1 MMRRK
6 AGHKAMVV
14 LNENLLDD
22 VDVEEVLDDDGRD
35 DIDLLF
41 DSDYAILLTIDV
53 SDVPDLMPNC
63 KSLERLMKDV
73 SETIYMNDAV
83 EQLTTRFVVYNAQ
96 RLNIM
101 KPLKDRNIT
110 RDKPFNYYDG
120 KALVKNAY
128 GIFGIKCSFK
138 RINDVQRLLY
148 AVFSTGFRLNE
159 LSGIDLYGMNVID
172 IHKISIDN
180 DMALNAFSGIVRNVY
195 EWNAVDDGN
204 LLAMQPDNVSDF
216 YMKLLKPDRNRSDKV
231 RDYVSTVEVEKR
243 LQMFWDGEYKRTSV
257 CSVVVK
263 QSKECGLSIV
273 EFGDYYNIY
282 DNERKKIISP
292 KMWFSN
298 IYDFSEGV
306 AAVEIGGTG
315 WVFIDRTGKIVVK
328 QLFDCIESHFKD
340 GYALISSRDGTLMK
354 VFNIINR
361 DFELVLPKWCKEID
375 MDFMEKLIYVNYVDS
390 FCNVI
395 RKSDMKF
402 LFPDNYVT
410 TVFRGDYTSLYRNYS
425 SKGIVSCRV
434 KNVDDKFNLVDENG
448 NVIYD
453 DWKDEILPFI
463 YGCAVVYDKGETDF
477 IGYDGKKRINDKTIE
492 PDAGGFRGER
502 IRVKKRFAG
511 EYMYNYMDVDGNK
524 ILSYWL
530 PYLSLEPCGEYCG
543 VFNYSPDGK
552 GFLTY
557 GVDFHGNIY
566 NSARNEINIEDIGIS
581 YAKE

>member
-1 MMRRK
+1 
-6 AGHKAMVV
+6 MVV

-22 VDVEEVLDDDGRD
+22 VDVEEVLDNDGRY

-41 DSDYAILLTIDV
+41 DSDYAILLTIDIN
-53 SDVPDLMPNC
+53 DVPDLMPNC

-83 EQLTTRFVVYNAQ
+83 EQLTTRFIVYNTPG
-96 RLNIM
+96 LSIM
-101 KPLKDRNIT
+101 NSLKDRNIT
-110 RDKPFNYYDG
+110 RDNPFNYYVG
-120 KALVKNAY
+120 KTFVKKAY

-138 RINDVQRLLY
+138 RIHDVQRLLY
-148 AVFSTGFRLNE
+148 MVFSTGFRLKE

-180 DMALNAFSGIVRNVY
+180 DKALNAFSGIVRNVY

-204 LLAMQPDNVSDF
+204 LLSMQPDNVNDF
-216 YMKLLKPDRNRSDKV
+216 YMKLLKPNGNRFDKV
-231 RDYVSTVEVEKR
+231 REYVSTVEVEKR
-243 LQMFWDGEYKRTSV
+243 LQMFWDGKYKKSSI
-257 CSVVVK
+257 CSVEVK
-263 QSKECGLSIV
+263 QSKERGLSIV

-282 DNERKKIISP
+282 DNVRKKIISP
-292 KMWFSN
+292 KIWFSN
-298 IYDFSEGV
+298 VYDFSEGI

-340 GYALISSRDGTLMK
+340 GYALISSRDGTMMK
-354 VFNIINR
+354 VYNIINR

-375 MDFMEKLIYVNYVDS
+375 MNFMEKTIYVNYVDG
-390 FCNVI
+390 FCNII

-402 LFPDNYVT
+402 LFPDDYIT
-410 TVFRGDYTSLYRNYS
+410 TVIKRDYTSSYS
-425 SKGIVSCRV
+425 SNGIVSCRV

-453 DWKDEILPFI
+453 DWKYGILSFN
-463 YGCAVVYDKGETDF
+463 YGCAVIYDKDGVDF

-492 PDAGGFRGER
+492 PDTGGFCGGR
-502 IRVKKRFAG
+502 IRVKKVFAG
-511 EYMYNYMDVDGNK
+511 DDMYNYMDVDGNK
-524 ILSYWL
+524 ILHYWL
-530 PYLSLEPCGEYCG
+530 PYLSLEPSGEYCG
-543 VFNYSPDGK
+543 VFNYSPDGN
-552 GFLTY
+552 GYLTY
-557 GVDFHGNIY
+557 GVDFHGNVY
-566 NSARNEINIEDIGIS
+566 DSSGNEINVEDIGIS